1 MVNVSGVNHR
11 ARADRLDDAYGPVHI
26 TQSPTVVLRR
36 LRDRVTEP
44 ETRSLMSSTR
54 VAINR
59 IVITGRA
66 VTDPITKT
74 VKTHHGESTLTTFAI
89 RTAKD
94 TYVGSVIMD
103 IQTWAR
109 TAGQAGHVR
118 KGRIV
123 AVDGQLTQHE
133 FIGADGR
140 RQTRTA
146 IRADRFQLLDDS
158 NDPMDPGEAG

>member
-1 MVNVSGVNHR
+1 
-11 ARADRLDDAYGPVHI
+11 
-26 TQSPTVVLRR
+26 
-36 LRDRVTEP
+36 
-44 ETRSLMSSTR
+44 MSSTR

-59 IVITGRA
+59 VVITGRA

-74 VKTHHGESTLTTFAI
+74 IKSAHGDVTLATFSI

-94 TYVGSVIMD
+94 TYIGSVIME
-103 IQTWAR
+103 IQSWAR

-133 FIGADGR
+133 YLDADGR

-146 IRADRFQLLDDS
+146 IRADRLQLLDATDDTAS
-158 NDPMDPGEAG
+158 